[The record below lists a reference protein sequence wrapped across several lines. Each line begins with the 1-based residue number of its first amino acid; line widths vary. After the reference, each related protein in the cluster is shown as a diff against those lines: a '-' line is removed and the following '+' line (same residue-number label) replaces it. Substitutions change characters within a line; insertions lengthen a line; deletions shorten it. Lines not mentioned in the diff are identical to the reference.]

1 MIKLVNDDFKN
12 FVPTLEDNSIDA
24 IITDIPYCISKDNN
38 FSTMK
43 DRPFRQGI
51 DFGEWDKDFDI
62 NDLKL
67 LVPKLKKG
75 GTLFVFHSFEQY
87 SDLLNTFDDLE
98 FKDRVIWRKTNPM
111 PRNRDRRYV
120 CNIEIASWYVKHG
133 KNWTF
138 NRQSDTYDECVLSYP
153 TESNH
158 YRIHPTQKNFDLMI
172 DIVKRHTNKGDLVL
186 DCFMGSG
193 ATGIACALT
202 DRNFIGVE
210 RNKDYFDKA
219 SQKIEESIP
228 VFMKN
233 SIKIER
239 PSLDRD

>member
-1 MIKLVNDDFKN
+1 MIKLVNDDFRN

-24 IITDIPYCISKDNN
+24 IITDIPYCISKENN

-87 SDLLNTFDDLE
+87 SDLLNTFDELE

-120 CNIEIASWYVKHG
+120 CNIEIASWYVKPG
-133 KNWTF
+133 KTWTF
-138 NRQSDTYDECVLSYP
+138 NRQSDTYDESVLSYP
-153 TESNH
+153 SESNH
-158 YRIHPTQKNFDLMI
+158 YRIHPTQKNLDLMG
-172 DIVKRHTNKGDLVL
+172 DIVRRHTNKSDLVL

-193 ATGIACALT
+193 STGVACILN
-202 DRNFIGVE
+202 DRSFIGVE
-210 RNKDYFDKA
+210 RNTEYFDKA
-219 SQKIEESIP
+219 VKKIKDETPMFLEKSIM
-228 VFMKN
+228 V
-233 SIKIER
+233 ER
-239 PSLDRD
+239 PS

>member
-1 MIKLVNDDFKN
+1 MIKLVNDDFRN

-24 IITDIPYCISKDNN
+24 IITDIPYCISKENN

-87 SDLLNTFDDLE
+87 SDLLNTFDELE

-111 PRNRDRRYV
+111 PRNRDRRYI
-120 CNIEIASWYVKHG
+120 CNIEIASWYVKPG
-133 KNWTF
+133 DKWTF

-153 TESNH
+153 TESNNN
-158 YRIHPTQKNFDLMI
+158 RIHPTQKNLNLMVDL
-172 DIVKRHTNKGDLVL
+172 VKRHTNKGDLVL

-193 ATGIACALT
+193 VTGVACVT
-202 DRNFIGVE
+202 NDRSFIGVE
-210 RNKDYFDKA
+210 RNTEYFDKVVKRMK
-219 SQKIEESIP
+219 SETPMFLKGKIE
-228 VFMKN
+228 V
-233 SIKIER
+233 IK
-239 PSLDRD
+239 PS